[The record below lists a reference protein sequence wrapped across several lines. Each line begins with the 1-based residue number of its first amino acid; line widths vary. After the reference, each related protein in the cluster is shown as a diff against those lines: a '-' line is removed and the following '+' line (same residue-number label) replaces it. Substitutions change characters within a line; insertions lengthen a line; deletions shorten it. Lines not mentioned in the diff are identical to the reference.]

1 MSEAKTTK
9 SKVRWED
16 LVING
21 IVVGKIARDW
31 ERFVEEKK
39 REMEETLRRFTEES
53 WEGEPPGEPNMS
65 ARCEVRSAFVKR

>member
-31 ERFVEEKK
+31 KRFVEEKK
-39 REMEETLRRFTEES
+39 REIEETLRRFAEEDEKLGGRTS
-53 WEGEPPGEPNMS
+53 
-65 ARCEVRSAFVKR
+65 R

>member
-1 MSEAKTTK
+1 
-9 SKVRWED
+9 

-39 REMEETLRRFTEES
+39 REIEETLRRFAEEDEKLGGRTS
-53 WEGEPPGEPNMS
+53 
-65 ARCEVRSAFVKR
+65 R

>member
-21 IVVGKIARDW
+21 IVVGK
-31 ERFVEEKK
+31 
-39 REMEETLRRFTEES
+39 
-53 WEGEPPGEPNMS
+53 S
-65 ARCEVRSAFVKR
+65 ARI

>member
-21 IVVGKIARDW
+21 IVVGKIANKEDW
-31 ERFVEEKK
+31 TRFVEEKE
-39 REMEETLRRFTEES
+39 RDMRETLRRFAEEDEKLGGRTS
-53 WEGEPPGEPNMS
+53 
-65 ARCEVRSAFVKR
+65 R